1 MINSFKTYLNE
12 ARGTSLSGLLFL
24 PRIGY
29 YDQLMI
35 PISSSM
41 FKRIWPDTLRATVFH
56 TTDGKGVKEI
66 ARLQGKKKQIS
77 AFFEMQSRYMD
88 IGVATQG
95 GVHSV
100 LEMDADVL
108 LSAQGDVMSHL
119 DQKGRRWTSIS
130 DLKETSR
137 YTKFTKVET
146 DLQKMFDPLVK
157 KYLKKGE
164 FQENATVWELWRMA
178 ERKVDKKTMSL
189 IIKDY
194 IDGME
199 KVIKKNIDTFESAMM
214 SYAKKR
220 STDYSWDE
228 QIVNNFQVKTAH
240 FFKLKLLRGEN
251 SLLPEQQELMEFA
264 KSKGWKTKMWD
275 MPIGLEIYTRKVAKK
290 ELREMKSFT
299 EYNTCDCFGHE
310 LTEAEYQGKKVELN
324 NPTRASD
331 GKKKFYVYVKNE
343 KGNVIKLGFG
353 DPNMEIKRDDPARRK
368 AFRARHSCDDDI
380 GPKYKARYWSCY
392 QWRAGAKVEN

>member
-1 MINSFKTYLNE
+1 MKSFKSYLNE
-12 ARGTSLSGLLFL
+12 GRGTSLSGLLFL

-56 TTDGKGVKEI
+56 TTDGDGVKNI
-66 ARLQGKKKQIS
+66 AKLEGKKKQIS
-77 AFFEMQSRYMD
+77 AFFSMHSRYMD

-108 LSAQGDVMSHL
+108 LSASGDVMSHL
-119 DQKGRRWTSIS
+119 DQAGRRYTSIS

-137 YTKFTKVET
+137 FVKFGAVEK

-157 KYLKKGE
+157 KYLKRGE

-194 IDGME
+194 MDGME
-199 KVIKKNIDTFESAMM
+199 KVIKKNIDTFSDAML

-220 STDYSWDE
+220 TTNLSWDE
-228 QIVNNFQVKTAH
+228 QIVNNFKVKTAH
-240 FFKLKLLRGEN
+240 FFKLPLKIAQTEKEA
-251 SLLPEQQELMEFA
+251 SLYPEHQELMEFA
-264 KSKGWKTKMWD
+264 KSKGWKVKVWD
-275 MPIGLEIYTRKVAKK
+275 SATELEIYTGQVAKK
-290 ELREMKSFT
+290 EL
-299 EYNTCDCFGHE
+299 
-310 LTEAEYQGKKVELN
+310 GK
-324 NPTRASD
+324 
-331 GKKKFYVYVKNE
+331 
-343 KGNVIKLGFG
+343 
-353 DPNMEIKRDDPARRK
+353 
-368 AFRARHSCDDDI
+368 
-380 GPKYKARYWSCY
+380 
-392 QWRAGAKVEN
+392 

>member
-1 MINSFKTYLNE
+1 ME
-12 ARGTSLSGLLFL
+12 RGTSLSDLLFL

-41 FKRIWPDTLRATVFH
+41 YKRIWPDTLRATVFH
-56 TTDGKGVKEI
+56 TTDGKGIRNI
-66 ARLQGKKKQIS
+66 AKIQGQKKQIS
-77 AFFEMQSRYMD
+77 AFFSMQSRYMD
-88 IGVATQG
+88 VGVATQG

-108 LSAQGDVMSHL
+108 LSAKGDIMSHI
-119 DQKGRRWTSIS
+119 DRVGRRWTSIS

-137 YTKFTKVET
+137 WTKFGKVEK

-164 FQENATVWELWRMA
+164 FQDNATIWQLWSMTK
-178 ERKVDKKTMSL
+178 RKVDPKTMRL

-199 KVIKKNIDTFESAMM
+199 KVIKKNIDTFSSAML

-220 STDYSWDE
+220 DTDYSWDE
-228 QIVNNFQVKTAH
+228 QVVNNFKVKTAH

-251 SLLPEQQELMEFA
+251 SLSPEQQELIEFA
-264 KSKGWKTKMWD
+264 ESKGWKVKMWD
-275 MPIGLEIYTRKVAKK
+275 APIELEAYTREVAKK
-290 ELREMKSFT
+290 EL
-299 EYNTCDCFGHE
+299 
-310 LTEAEYQGKKVELN
+310 GK
-324 NPTRASD
+324 
-331 GKKKFYVYVKNE
+331 
-343 KGNVIKLGFG
+343 
-353 DPNMEIKRDDPARRK
+353 
-368 AFRARHSCDDDI
+368 
-380 GPKYKARYWSCY
+380 
-392 QWRAGAKVEN
+392 

>member
-1 MINSFKTYLNE
+1 MKSFKGYLKE

-56 TTDGKGVKEI
+56 TTDGKGVRNI
-66 ARLQGKKKQIS
+66 AKLEGKKKQIS
-77 AFFEMQSRYMD
+77 AFFSMMSRYMN

-95 GVHSV
+95 GVHAV

-108 LSAQGDVMSHL
+108 LSASGDVMSHL
-119 DQKGRRWTSIS
+119 DQAGRRYTSIS

-137 YTKFTKVET
+137 GINFSAVEK

-157 KYLKKGE
+157 KYLKRGE

-194 IDGME
+194 MDGME
-199 KVIKKNIDTFESAMM
+199 KVIKKNIDTFSDAML

-220 STDYSWDE
+220 TTDLSWDE
-228 QIVNNFQVKTAH
+228 QIVNNFKVKAAH
-240 FFKLKLLRGEN
+240 FFKLKLKIAQTEKEA
-251 SLLPEQQELMEFA
+251 SLYPEYQELMKFA
-264 KSKGWKTKMWD
+264 KSKGWKVKVWD
-275 MPIGLEIYTRKVAKK
+275 SATELEIYTGKVAKK
-290 ELREMKSFT
+290 EL
-299 EYNTCDCFGHE
+299 
-310 LTEAEYQGKKVELN
+310 GK
-324 NPTRASD
+324 
-331 GKKKFYVYVKNE
+331 
-343 KGNVIKLGFG
+343 
-353 DPNMEIKRDDPARRK
+353 
-368 AFRARHSCDDDI
+368 
-380 GPKYKARYWSCY
+380 
-392 QWRAGAKVEN
+392 

>member
-1 MINSFKTYLNE
+1 MKRFKEYLTE
-12 ARGTSLSGLLFL
+12 RGTSLSGLLFL

-56 TTDGKGVKEI
+56 TTDGDGVRNISKMEG
-66 ARLQGKKKQIS
+66 QKKQIS
-77 AFFEMQSRYMD
+77 AFFSMQSRYMN

-108 LSAQGDVMSHL
+108 LSASGDVMSHL
-119 DQKGRRWTSIS
+119 DQAGRRYTSIS

-137 YTKFTKVET
+137 FVKFGAVEK

-157 KYLKKGE
+157 KYLKRGE

-194 IDGME
+194 MDGME
-199 KVIKKNIDTFESAMM
+199 RVIKKNIDTFSSAML

-220 STDYSWDE
+220 STDLSWDE
-228 QIVNNFQVKTAH
+228 QIVNNFKVKTAH
-240 FFKLKLLRGEN
+240 FFKLPLKIDHHTDQYSQERHE
-251 SLLPEQQELMEFA
+251 EQQELMEFA
-264 KSKGWKTKMWD
+264 KSKGWSTKIWD
-275 MPIGLEIYTRKVAKK
+275 AAIDLEAYTRKVAKK
-290 ELREMKSFT
+290 EL
-299 EYNTCDCFGHE
+299 
-310 LTEAEYQGKKVELN
+310 GK
-324 NPTRASD
+324 
-331 GKKKFYVYVKNE
+331 
-343 KGNVIKLGFG
+343 
-353 DPNMEIKRDDPARRK
+353 
-368 AFRARHSCDDDI
+368 
-380 GPKYKARYWSCY
+380 
-392 QWRAGAKVEN
+392 

>member
-1 MINSFKTYLNE
+1 LKTFKGYLNE

-56 TTDGKGVKEI
+56 TTDSDGVKSISKLE
-66 ARLQGKKKQIS
+66 GKKGQIS
-77 AFFEMQSRYMD
+77 AFFEMQSRYMEV
-88 IGVATQG
+88 GVATSG

-108 LSAQGDVMSHL
+108 LSASGDVMSHL
-119 DQKGRRWTSIS
+119 DQKGRRYTSIS

-137 YTKFTKVET
+137 FVKFAAVEK
-146 DLQKMFDPLVK
+146 DLEKMFDPLVK

-178 ERKVDKKTMSL
+178 ERKVDRKTMSL

-194 IDGME
+194 MDGME
-199 KVIKKNIDTFESAMM
+199 KVIKKNIDTFSSAML

-220 STDYSWDE
+220 STDLSWDE
-228 QIVNNFQVKTAH
+228 QVVNNIKVKTAH
-240 FFKLKLLRGEN
+240 FFKLPIPIAQTDDQIEMSEK
-251 SLLPEQQELMEFA
+251 QQELIEFTE
-264 KSKGWKTKMWD
+264 SKGWSTKMWD
-275 MPIGLEIYTRKVAKK
+275 AAIDLEAYTRTVAKK
-290 ELREMKSFT
+290 EL
-299 EYNTCDCFGHE
+299 
-310 LTEAEYQGKKVELN
+310 GK
-324 NPTRASD
+324 
-331 GKKKFYVYVKNE
+331 
-343 KGNVIKLGFG
+343 
-353 DPNMEIKRDDPARRK
+353 
-368 AFRARHSCDDDI
+368 
-380 GPKYKARYWSCY
+380 
-392 QWRAGAKVEN
+392 

>member
-1 MINSFKTYLNE
+1 MKSFKQYLME
-12 ARGTSLSGLLFL
+12 RGTSLSGLLFL

-56 TTDGKGVKEI
+56 TTDGKGIKKI
-66 ARLQGKKKQIS
+66 AKLQGKKSQIS
-77 AFFEMQSRYMD
+77 AFFSMMSRYMD

-108 LSAQGDVMSHL
+108 LSASGDVMSHL
-119 DQKGRRWTSIS
+119 DQQGRRWTSIS

-137 YTKFTKVET
+137 FVKFGAVEK

-178 ERKVDKKTMSL
+178 ERKVDKKTMSM

-194 IDGME
+194 MDGME
-199 KVIKKNIDTFESAMM
+199 RVIKKNIDTFSSAML
-214 SYAKKR
+214 SYAKNR
-220 STDYSWDE
+220 STDLSWDE
-228 QIVNNFQVKTAH
+228 QIVNNFKVKTAH

-264 KSKGWKTKMWD
+264 KSKGWTIKMWD
-275 MPIGLEIYTRKVAKK
+275 APIELEVYTRQVAAK
-290 ELREMKSFT
+290 EL
-299 EYNTCDCFGHE
+299 
-310 LTEAEYQGKKVELN
+310 GKPK
-324 NPTRASD
+324 PTKPA
-331 GKKKFYVYVKNE
+331 
-343 KGNVIKLGFG
+343 
-353 DPNMEIKRDDPARRK
+353 KR
-368 AFRARHSCDDDI
+368 SI
-380 GPKYKARYWSCY
+380 SY
-392 QWRAGAKVEN
+392 